1 MNLTE
6 NDFTEEF
13 ENDLLELFLDELSEQ
28 PSKVLNI
35 EGSPMYTSYEALEVL
50 QKVFEI
56 IISENKFKVVTKE
69 DTNQTKGEQNYGSI
83 NKF

>member
-1 MNLTE
+1 MAISKNDLTE
-6 NDFTEEF
+6 KF
-13 ENDLLELFLDELSEQ
+13 ENELLECFLDELSEQ

-69 DTNQTKGEQNYGSI
+69 DTNQTK
-83 NKF
+83 